1 MLGYV
6 EPPSLDSAD
15 ARDADPPPSSQSAL
29 IICPNNLYSKHVE
42 HAHLAHV
49 ADIEHVIK
57 HQVVPETGK
66 FMEGYGEDSLVGYSE
81 DRSVGEKRPYSDD
94 HNGGPAVK
102 RINVNIGG

>member
-1 MLGYV
+1 M
-6 EPPSLDSAD
+6 
-15 ARDADPPPSSQSAL
+15 
-29 IICPNNLYSKHVE
+29 
-42 HAHLAHV
+42 
-49 ADIEHVIK
+49 IK
-57 HQVVPETGK
+57 HLVLPETGK